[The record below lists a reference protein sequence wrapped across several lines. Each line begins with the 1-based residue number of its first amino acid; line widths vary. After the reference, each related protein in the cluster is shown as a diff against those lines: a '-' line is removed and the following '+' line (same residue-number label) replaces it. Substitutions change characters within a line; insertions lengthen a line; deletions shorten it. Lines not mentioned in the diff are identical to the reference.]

1 MLSIHKTLPFHSTQ
15 LQLRG
20 MRSASLSEGTRWF
33 FEFTAQRKL
42 PGGRRC
48 EMMAGICQ
56 CLALGPGEGRVVQI
70 IGLLGNIR
78 STFER
83 PGASWEGSG
92 QANRWS
98 ISPVYFDPNNFAD
111 RGCEKEKQSQWF
123 VFSYAKLLL
132 GDFLPLGS
140 HCFSKMQGNMGK
152 HFILVF
158 CSLFLSPFLKPCWG
172 SDSLPPWLLNP
183 RPLPAPGLPAQNE
196 HGRRAESRGTGGR
209 AWGHTTTLWHTH
221 IHTHTH
227 AYTHHWEAFFSNRL
241 RTI

>member
-1 MLSIHKTLPFHSTQ
+1 MLSIHKTLPFHSTH
-15 LQLRG
+15 LQLPG

-56 CLALGPGEGRVVQI
+56 CLALAPGEGRVVQI

-78 STFER
+78 NTFER

-98 ISPVYFDPNNFAD
+98 ISPVYFNPNNFAD
-111 RGCEKEKQSQWF
+111 RGCKKEKWSQWF
-123 VFSYAKLLL
+123 VFPYAKLLL
-132 GDFLPLGS
+132 GDFLPVGS

-152 HFILVF
+152 QFILVF
-158 CSLFLSPFLKPCWG
+158 CSLFLSPFLRPCWG
-172 SDSLPPWLLNP
+172 LWFSPTLT
-183 RPLPAPGLPAQNE
+183 
-196 HGRRAESRGTGGR
+196 AESQATSSSGAPSTRRTWQEGREQGDKRQSLGTHH
-209 AWGHTTTLWHTH
+209 HTATHTRV
-221 IHTHTH
+221 HTHT
-227 AYTHHWEAFFSNRL
+227 YTHT
-241 RTI
+241 RTRTTEKHS